1 MQIVSWIIY
10 IALSSNGLRHW
21 FADYKTSLS
30 DVSITGYVGSR
41 PTGAQKNY
49 KIYIIYTTVCF
60 VCTQLLSVC
69 ILHSTPKR
77 KAFLML

>member
-49 KIYIIYTTVCF
+49 KIYII
-60 VCTQLLSVC
+60 
-69 ILHSTPKR
+69 
-77 KAFLML
+77 